1 MTVMKWMS
9 CIVPILEFV
18 GRAQGQAIVQ
28 IQVQPQLVGRS
39 IRDSQVTTV
48 FLAPRYVTAIRMPE
62 PINSVVVGDP
72 SSFSAEHSDRE
83 PNLVFVKP
91 ITPKAAQTNLLI
103 SSTRGLQTSLLLVSH
118 GELKEEGQPA
128 VDFLMRYK
136 PAGQFLIQP
145 ADSPSAAI
153 PQTVTVGST
162 VRVPFGAALPGPV
175 APASLTNYGVSKE
188 QPARQLRAATNSTT
202 VVRTALD
209 DLLDRQRLAPLP
221 ALYGQKPGISPPG
234 KELVKTGVS
243 EVIDQGS
250 AVVILFSA
258 VNVQDHAVELMP
270 PQIQLGGM
278 KKSGT
283 IIRKSRW
290 STSEQLPVTDFRM
303 SRRRL
308 GPGER
313 ADGVVVFQRPSFKQS
328 TETLF
333 LQMAES
339 GAVDRE
345 PSAINRLIVAE
356 EGVPVE
362 RRYSFPVGIF
372 TREVK
377 APRSSSDLGK
387 GQRRERDPHGHDTGY
402 LTFPRPGQPR
412 SRLGRGERGY
422 HSAPVPDL

>member
-1 MTVMKWMS
+1 MTVMKWVS

-18 GRAQGQAIVQ
+18 GRAHGQAIVQ
-28 IQVQPQLVGRS
+28 IQVQPQVVGRS
-39 IRDSQVTTV
+39 IRDGQVTTV

-103 SSTRGLQTSLLLVSH
+103 SSTRGLQTSLLLVSR

-162 VRVPFGAALPGPV
+162 ARVPFGAALPGPV

-188 QPARQLRAATNSTT
+188 QSATQLRVAANSTP

-250 AVVILFSA
+250 AVVVLFSA

-278 KKSGT
+278 KKSGM

-339 GAVDRE
+339 GAVDR
-345 PSAINRLIVAE
+345 PALAPIGFGIS
-356 EGVPVE
+356 
-362 RRYSFPVGIF
+362 SF
-372 TREVK
+372 REVTYD
-377 APRSSSDLGK
+377 AR
-387 GQRRERDPHGHDTGY
+387 
-402 LTFPRPGQPR
+402 
-412 SRLGRGERGY
+412 
-422 HSAPVPDL
+422 

>member
-28 IQVQPQLVGRS
+28 IQVQPQVVGRS
-39 IRDSQVTTV
+39 IRDGQVTTV

-188 QPARQLRAATNSTT
+188 QPATQLRVATYGPAMSSEWRQRSARAQSAFIWCIGRWRSCNADAPPPSLNRRISRRAPEREIV
-202 VVRTALD
+202 VVRDLPSSGDGFGSHLD
-209 DLLDRQRLAPLP
+209 PL
-221 ALYGQKPGISPPG
+221 
-234 KELVKTGVS
+234 GV
-243 EVIDQGS
+243 
-250 AVVILFSA
+250 
-258 VNVQDHAVELMP
+258 
-270 PQIQLGGM
+270 GG
-278 KKSGT
+278 
-283 IIRKSRW
+283 
-290 STSEQLPVTDFRM
+290 
-303 SRRRL
+303 
-308 GPGER
+308 
-313 ADGVVVFQRPSFKQS
+313 
-328 TETLF
+328 
-333 LQMAES
+333 
-339 GAVDRE
+339 
-345 PSAINRLIVAE
+345 
-356 EGVPVE
+356 EGV
-362 RRYSFPVGIF
+362 
-372 TREVK
+372 
-377 APRSSSDLGK
+377 
-387 GQRRERDPHGHDTGY
+387 
-402 LTFPRPGQPR
+402 
-412 SRLGRGERGY
+412 
-422 HSAPVPDL
+422 

>member
-1 MTVMKWMS
+1 MTVMKWVF

-28 IQVQPQLVGRS
+28 IQVQPQVVGRS
-39 IRDSQVTTV
+39 IRDGQVTTV

-91 ITPKAAQTNLLI
+91 ITLKVAQTNLLI
-103 SSTRGLQTSLLLVSH
+103 SSTRGLQTSLLLVSR

-175 APASLTNYGVSKE
+175 APASLTNYGASKE
-188 QPARQLRAATNSTT
+188 QSAVQLRVAANSTT
-202 VVRTALD
+202 VVRTAID

-339 GAVDRE
+339 CAVDR
-345 PSAINRLIVAE
+345 PALAPIGFGIS
-356 EGVPVE
+356 
-362 RRYSFPVGIF
+362 SF
-372 TREVK
+372 REVTYDV
-377 APRSSSDLGK
+377 R
-387 GQRRERDPHGHDTGY
+387 
-402 LTFPRPGQPR
+402 
-412 SRLGRGERGY
+412 
-422 HSAPVPDL
+422 

>member
-28 IQVQPQLVGRS
+28 IQVQPQVVGRS

-103 SSTRGLQTSLLLVSH
+103 SSTRGLQTSLLLVSR

-162 VRVPFGAALPGPV
+162 VRVPLGAALPGPV
-175 APASLTNYGVSKE
+175 APASLPNYGVSKE
-188 QPARQLRAATNSTT
+188 QPATQLRVATNSTT

-339 GAVDRE
+339 GAVDR
-345 PSAINRLIVAE
+345 PALAPIGFGIS
-356 EGVPVE
+356 
-362 RRYSFPVGIF
+362 SF
-372 TREVK
+372 REVTYDV
-377 APRSSSDLGK
+377 R
-387 GQRRERDPHGHDTGY
+387 
-402 LTFPRPGQPR
+402 
-412 SRLGRGERGY
+412 
-422 HSAPVPDL
+422 